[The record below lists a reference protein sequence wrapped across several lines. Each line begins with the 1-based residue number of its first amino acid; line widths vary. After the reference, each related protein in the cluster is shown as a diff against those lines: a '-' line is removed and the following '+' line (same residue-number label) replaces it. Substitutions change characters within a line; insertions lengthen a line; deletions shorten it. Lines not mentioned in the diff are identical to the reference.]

1 MEGIKRLLSFKL
13 SDLTFGRVTRALLRR
28 VGNIWHLSTWYFPF
42 GFSKLNKQRI
52 EKYKNIHAGKRCFI
66 VCNGPGL
73 NKINID
79 LLKNEYTI
87 GMNRIYLMEE
97 QNGFS
102 PTYLFCYDKATQLLQ
117 FTDEFD
123 ALELPCFFNW
133 DLNKKFSKK
142 ENQIFLKGKFSPAF
156 STDPIDDLVGNGKT
170 VTYICMQLAYY
181 MGFSEVYLV
190 GKDHSYNTTVK
201 PTNAIVS
208 DGHDL
213 NHFSPK
219 YYRPGQI
226 WDAPDY
232 HSEELAYRL
241 ARKVFEQ
248 SGRKIQDA
256 SVDGKLDVFEKVDF
270 KELFANN
277 KGN

>member
-13 SDLTFGRVTRALLRR
+13 SDLTFGRVSRALLRR
-28 VGNIWHLSTWYFPF
+28 VGNIWHLATWYFPF
-42 GFSKLNKQRI
+42 GFSKRNK
-52 EKYKNIHAGKRCFI
+52 EKIKQYENIHAGKRCFI

-117 FTDEFD
+117 FTEEFD
-123 ALELPCFFNW
+123 ALKLPCFFNW
-133 DLNKKFSKK
+133 DLNKKFSRKD
-142 ENQIFLKGKFSPAF
+142 NQVFLKGKFSPSF
-156 STDPIDDLVGNGKT
+156 SIDPIDDLVGNGKT

-232 HSEELAYRL
+232 HSEELAYKL

-270 KELFANN
+270 KELFTENIHS
-277 KGN
+277 